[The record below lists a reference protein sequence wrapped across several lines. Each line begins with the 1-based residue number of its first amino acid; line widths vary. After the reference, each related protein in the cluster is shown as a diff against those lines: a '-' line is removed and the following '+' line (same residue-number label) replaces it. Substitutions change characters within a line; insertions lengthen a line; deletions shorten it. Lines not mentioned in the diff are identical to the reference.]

1 MLKVLKVLKKI
12 KEVSEE
18 LEQVIH
24 EVEVLIHSSFTSD
37 DVNKQQ
43 LNLEAKYDAL
53 IQKIKKLEHQ
63 KKK

>member
-1 MLKVLKVLKKI
+1 MLKVLKKI
-12 KEVSEE
+12 KKVSEE

-24 EVEVLIHSSFTSD
+24 KVEVLIHSSLTSD

-63 KKK
+63 KTK

>member
-1 MLKVLKVLKKI
+1 MLKVLKKI

-24 EVEVLIHSSFTSD
+24 EVEVLIHSSLISD

>member
-1 MLKVLKVLKKI
+1 MLKVLKKV

-24 EVEVLIHSSFTSD
+24 EVEVLIHSSLTSD

-53 IQKIKKLEHQ
+53 IQKIKKLENQ